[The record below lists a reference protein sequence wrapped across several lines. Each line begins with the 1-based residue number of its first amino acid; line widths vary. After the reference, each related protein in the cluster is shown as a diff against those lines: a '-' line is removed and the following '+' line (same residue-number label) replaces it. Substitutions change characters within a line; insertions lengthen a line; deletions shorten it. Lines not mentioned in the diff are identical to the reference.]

1 MDGRIRRQSIQ
12 ANFDLWMGDNCGWLV
27 FEWETTIRS
36 MHSTCTAEKVEPGG
50 VPQCMHKKICIQ
62 KKHNLFGNWEEGVC
76 YTFMNVQGRGG
87 K

>member
-1 MDGRIRRQSIQ
+1 MVGLFLSGRRRLGVCI
-12 ANFDLWMGDNCGWLV
+12 V
-27 FEWETTIRS
+27 
-36 MHSTCTAEKVEPGG
+36 HVAEKVEPGG